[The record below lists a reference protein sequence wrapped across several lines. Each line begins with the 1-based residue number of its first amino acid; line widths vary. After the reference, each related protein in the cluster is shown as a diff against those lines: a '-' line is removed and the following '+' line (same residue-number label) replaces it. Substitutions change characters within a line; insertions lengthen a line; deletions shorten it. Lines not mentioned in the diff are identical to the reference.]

1 MKVLEAKVSL
11 YKNIKDTTNGETV
24 ELGQVLRA
32 IKDGKWKGQIAELR
46 AESNPQKQALLK
58 KHLSNF
64 TASGLFESRKKEGL
78 VQHSDIIVLDFDG
91 LEDVQSVQKRISND
105 PHLHFS
111 FISCRGNG
119 LAVGVVIDGSRH
131 RESFQGLEEYF
142 LVTYGLQVD
151 QSCKDVSRTRFISN
165 DPDMLIRE
173 SSKVFELPDPEVGT
187 PSSQVEASDE
197 EKYEWCKSIIDKRRS
212 YTSGNRHSYLF
223 SLGGFANKVGVDEA
237 YTISS
242 MISDFEGSTKKAFAI
257 RSIVE
262 HCYKHSGDFGTIKYT
277 GKQIELPKSKD
288 NEDVTAIYRYVHKL
302 NREGTE
308 WTPKDVIYQ
317 SEKFK
322 LSEEIVRGIFQF
334 VFDSN
339 KDEFGIKNKPAI
351 KQVEVFLRKSY
362 TFRKNVITQ
371 QFEYKKNSDKEFL
384 PMDPDS
390 IYRSLKHANISYP
403 LNQLISLL
411 QSDFIEDHNP
421 FIEKFQ
427 SLPKWD
433 SVTDHIGELASYV
446 VATKQSFFQQQF
458 KKTLVR
464 CIACSLYGVV
474 NRIVFVFV
482 SEKQEIGK
490 SSFIRFL
497 NPFDT
502 KYYTESP
509 LRDNKD
515 SEFRLVENMIYNLE
529 ELSSL
534 NSLEVNSL
542 KAIISKAVI
551 KERRPYARY
560 EVEAPRRCN
569 FFGSTNKEEFLTDV
583 SNTRWLCF
591 TIEDIDWEY
600 SKKVNMDQVWAQ
612 AFALYH
618 QGFEYQL
625 TREEQAIREQVNR
638 SHEVRSNESDLI
650 TKYFTVIN
658 KTNKFAEF
666 MSLTDIEDY
675 IQNQSKRPLK
685 MHRMALG
692 RAMTQLGFVGDRKKI
707 NGSQVRGYWVGIAA
721 RDSKEKPDSPGQLFD
736 V

>member
-24 ELGQVLRA
+24 ELGQVLNA
-32 IKDGKWKGQIAELR
+32 IKDGKWKDQIAALR

-91 LEDVQSVQKRISND
+91 LDDVQSAQKRISTD
-105 PHLHFS
+105 PYLHFS

-119 LAVGVVIDGSRH
+119 LAVGVVIEGSRH
-131 RESFQGLEEYF
+131 KESFFGLEEYF
-142 LVTYGLQVD
+142 LDTYGLKVD

-165 DPDMLIRE
+165 DPDMIIQQ
-173 SSKVFELPDPEVGT
+173 SSKVFELPDLEVGT
-187 PSSQVEASDE
+187 PSSRIETSEE
-197 EKYEWCKSIIDKRRS
+197 EKYEWCKSIVDKRHS
-212 YTSGNRHSYLF
+212 YTSGNHHSYLF

-237 YTISS
+237 YAISS
-242 MISDFEGSTKKAFAI
+242 MISDFEVSTKKAFEI

-262 HCYKHSGDFGTIKYT
+262 HCYKHTSDFGTINYT
-277 GKQIELPKSKD
+277 GKQVELPKSKD

-308 WTPKDVIYQ
+308 WTSKDVVYQ

-322 LSEEIVRGIFQF
+322 LSEDIVQGIFQF
-334 VFDSN
+334 VFDTN
-339 KDEFGIKNKPAI
+339 KDEFGIKNKPVI
-351 KQVEVFLRKSY
+351 KQVEVFLNKNF

-371 QFEYKKNSDKEFL
+371 QFEYRKNEDKEYL

-411 QSDFIEDHNP
+411 QSDFIEDYNP
-421 FIEKFQ
+421 FIEKFLA
-427 SLPKWD
+427 LPKWD
-433 SVTDHIGELASYV
+433 RKTDHIEELASYV
-446 VATKQSFFQQQF
+446 VATRQSFFQLQL

-464 CIACSLYGVV
+464 CIACSLYGIV
-474 NRIVFVFV
+474 NRIVFVLV

-515 SEFRLVENMIYNLE
+515 SEFRLVENLIYNLE

-591 TIEDIDWEY
+591 TIDDIDWEY

-618 QGFEYQL
+618 QGFNYQL
-625 TREEQAIREQVNR
+625 TREEQAIREEVNR

-650 TKYFTVIN
+650 TKYFTVI
-658 KTNKFAEF
+658 KKADKYAEF
-666 MSLTDIEDY
+666 MSLIDIEDF
-675 IQNQSKRPLK
+675 IQNQTQRPLK

-692 RAMTQLGFVGDRKKI
+692 RAMTQLGFVKDRRKI
-707 NGSQVRGYWVGIAA
+707 NGTQVRGYWVGIAA
-721 RDSKEKPDSPGQLFD
+721 RGSEEKPDTPNAII
-736 V
+736 

>member
-1 MKVLEAKVSL
+1 
-11 YKNIKDTTNGETV
+11 
-24 ELGQVLRA
+24 
-32 IKDGKWKGQIAELR
+32 
-46 AESNPQKQALLK
+46 
-58 KHLSNF
+58 
-64 TASGLFESRKKEGL
+64 
-78 VQHSDIIVLDFDG
+78 
-91 LEDVQSVQKRISND
+91 
-105 PHLHFS
+105 
-111 FISCRGNG
+111 
-119 LAVGVVIDGSRH
+119 
-131 RESFQGLEEYF
+131 
-142 LVTYGLQVD
+142 
-151 QSCKDVSRTRFISN
+151 
-165 DPDMLIRE
+165 
-173 SSKVFELPDPEVGT
+173 
-187 PSSQVEASDE
+187 
-197 EKYEWCKSIIDKRRS
+197 
-212 YTSGNRHSYLF
+212 
-223 SLGGFANKVGVDEA
+223 
-237 YTISS
+237 

-560 EVEAPRRCN
+560 EVEAPRRYN

>member
-1 MKVLEAKVSL
+1 MKVLEARVSL
-11 YKNIKDTTNGETV
+11 YDNIKDTTNGESV
-24 ELGQVLRA
+24 ELHLILKA
-32 IKDGKWKGQIAELR
+32 IRDGKWKDQIAKLR
-46 AESNPQKQALLK
+46 LETDPQKQALLK

-78 VQHSDIIVLDFDG
+78 VQHSDMIVLDFDG
-91 LEDVQSVQKRISND
+91 LDDVQNAQKRISTD
-105 PHLHFS
+105 PYLHFS
-111 FISCRGNG
+111 FVSCRGNG

-131 RESFQGLEEYF
+131 RESFLGLEEYF
-142 LVTYGLQVD
+142 LNTYGLQVD
-151 QSCKDVSRTRFISN
+151 QSCKDVSRTRFISD
-165 DPDMLIRE
+165 DPDMLINE
-173 SSKVFELPDPEVGT
+173 SSQLFELPDSEAVV
-187 PSSQVEASDE
+187 SSSTVVTTDE
-197 EKYEWCKSIIDKRRS
+197 EKYEWCKSIIDKKHS
-212 YTSGNRHSYLF
+212 YTSGNHHTYLF
-223 SLGGFANKVGVDEA
+223 SLAGFANKVGVEES
-237 YTISS
+237 YTILS
-242 MISDFEGSTKKAFAI
+242 MISDFEVSTKKAFEI

-262 HCYKHSGDFGTIKYT
+262 HCFKHTSDFGTIKYT
-277 GKQIELPKSKD
+277 GKHIELPTSKD
-288 NEDVTAIYRYVHKL
+288 NEDVASIYRYVHKL
-302 NREGTE
+302 NREGAS
-308 WTPKDVIYQ
+308 WTNKDVIYQ

-322 LSEEIVRGIFQF
+322 LSEEIVQGMFQF
-334 VFDSN
+334 VFNTN

-351 KQVEVFLRKSY
+351 KQVEVFLSKNY

-371 QFEYKKNSDKEFL
+371 QFEYKKKADKEFL

-411 QSDFIEDHNP
+411 QSDFIKDHNP
-421 FIEKFQ
+421 FIEKFK
-427 SLPKWD
+427 SFPKWD
-433 SVTDHIGELASYV
+433 GKTDHIGELSQFV
-446 VATKQSFFQQQF
+446 VATEQAFFEQQL

-464 CIACSLYGVV
+464 CVACSLYGIV
-474 NRIVFVFV
+474 NRIVFVLV

-497 NPFDT
+497 SPFDT

-600 SKKVNMDQVWAQ
+600 SKKINMNQVWAQ
-612 AFALYH
+612 AYALFH
-618 QGFEYQL
+618 DGFNYNL
-625 TREEQAIREQVNR
+625 TRDEKSIRERVNR

-650 TKYFTVIN
+650 TKYFTIVS
-658 KTNKFAEF
+658 KTKKFAEF
-666 MSLTDIEDY
+666 MSLADIEDY
-675 IQNQSKRPLK
+675 IQNQTKQPLK
-685 MHRMALG
+685 MHRMAIG
-692 RAMTQLGFVGDRKKI
+692 RAMTQLGFEKDRKKI
-707 NGSQVRGYWVGIAA
+707 NGTQVRGYWVGIAA
-721 RDSKEKPDSPGQLFD
+721 RDSEESPDAPNALFEI
-736 V
+736 